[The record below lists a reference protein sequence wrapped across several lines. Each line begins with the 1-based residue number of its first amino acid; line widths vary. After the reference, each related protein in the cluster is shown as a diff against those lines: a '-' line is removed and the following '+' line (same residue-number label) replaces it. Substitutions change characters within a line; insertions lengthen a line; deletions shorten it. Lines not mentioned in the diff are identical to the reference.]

1 MSELMELLQTI
12 HWIKAKAGTGCT
24 LSDPVEIHKL
34 FREIKDVAEEALEE
48 AHQTGLVA
56 QAEQSMVGNMTAPW
70 RGWKY
75 GREMFPGVTNYDCGQ
90 HPDGNAGIRLD
101 EARNAEMP
109 DYWRNNDGWY
119 PERSDEGGQQH
130 DWAKVVVVFPDGFEE
145 PVRETA
151 TRFCESEYPDEY
163 QRFKSRS
170 RAIDVRHLRN
180 ASI

>member
-34 FREIKDVAEEALEE
+34 FREIKYVAEEALEE

-90 HPDGNAGIRLD
+90 HPDGNAGIQVPGRFTVPPPVGR
-101 EARNAEMP
+101 ASR
-109 DYWRNNDGWY
+109 
-119 PERSDEGGQQH
+119 RSGLG
-130 DWAKVVVVFPDGFEE
+130 ANSSL
-145 PVRETA
+145 A
-151 TRFCESEYPDEY
+151 
-163 QRFKSRS
+163 QRISWGSKP
-170 RAIDVRHLRN
+170 
-180 ASI
+180 AS